1 MVRNDDKA
9 GHALAWA
16 VLVINQF
23 FSPSKHLLLI
33 SDNDY
38 QEQKY
43 SAQRFTI
50 SLTNG

>member
-38 QEQKY
+38 QEVKSKNTQLKDLQ
-43 SAQRFTI
+43 SH
-50 SLTNG
+50 